1 MTSKFGGALR
11 KLQQV
16 EPQPPTQTP
25 IPPENPNTGMPET
38 MQDDPGA
45 GREKY
50 STYVDGG
57 LITRLKLYAVRN
69 RLKHREVVEAAIR
82 DYLDRQEGVS

>member
-1 MTSKFGGALR
+1 
-11 KLQQV
+11 
-16 EPQPPTQTP
+16 
-25 IPPENPNTGMPET
+25 MPET

>member
-1 MTSKFGGALR
+1 MTSKFGGALG
-11 KLQQV
+11 KLRQAN
-16 EPQPPTQTP
+16 PP
-25 IPPENPNTGMPET
+25 IPEKQETRIPENLNTLP
-38 MQDDPGA
+38 DP

-50 STYVDGG
+50 STYIDGA

-82 DYLDRQEGVS
+82 QYLESKERSQ